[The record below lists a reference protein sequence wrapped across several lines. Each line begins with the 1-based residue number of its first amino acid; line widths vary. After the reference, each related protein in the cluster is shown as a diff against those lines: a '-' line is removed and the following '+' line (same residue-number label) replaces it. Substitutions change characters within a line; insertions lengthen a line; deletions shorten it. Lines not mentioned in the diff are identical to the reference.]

1 MKNRL
6 DALVVVEGITD
17 VQFLSTFIEAE
28 FVTTNGSDVPQ
39 ATIDYL
45 KAQHQKNKT
54 IIVLTDPDS
63 PGKRIRDVLDQHIP
77 HLEHVYV
84 EKNKAIKNKKVGIA
98 QTNKETILEAIKHRI
113 IHDQPPQTID
123 KQLTQ
128 IDLMQLGLI
137 GGEGSLSVRN
147 FLSVKL
153 HLGYVNAKTLL
164 KRVNALSIDLDT
176 IKETLKH
183 YEKT

>member
-1 MKNRL
+1 MKERL

-17 VQFLSTFIEAE
+17 VQFLSTFLEAE

-39 ATIDYL
+39 ATLDYL
-45 KAQHQKNKT
+45 KAQHQKNKR

-84 EKNKAIKNKKVGIA
+84 EKNKAIKKNKVGIA

-113 IHDQPPQTID
+113 IHSKQPLTTV

-128 IDLMQLGLI
+128 IELMQLGLI
-137 GGEGSLSVRN
+137 GSHGALETRN
-147 FLSVKL
+147 FLSKKL
-153 HLGYVNAKTLL
+153 HLGFVNAKTLL
-164 KRVNALSIDLDT
+164 KRLNALSLDLDT